1 MHTEQIRTTYGIQ
14 QDAHDAE
21 AHYSYRSSSWFF
33 NYFLAIFIVK
43 YLVEFNKK
51 TAVRIK
57 KKEFGSQMKKRK
69 ENQAE
74 ELLPNSGFN
83 KKRPYRNLNELPAQG
98 LVNLLW
104 RKIDADCSLNMEIPA
119 RYDQLSKVSMVKI
132 SYFAD
137 SPLNFQQ
144 NQIVYTDE
152 LRFSNIAGQL
162 MNDLAQNKEVELKEI
177 LEALNR

>member
-1 MHTEQIRTTYGIQ
+1 
-14 QDAHDAE
+14 
-21 AHYSYRSSSWFF
+21 
-33 NYFLAIFIVK
+33 
-43 YLVEFNKK
+43 
-51 TAVRIK
+51 
-57 KKEFGSQMKKRK
+57 MKKRK

-83 KKRPYRNLNELPAQG
+83 RKSPYRNLNELPAQG

-104 RKIDADCSLNMEIPA
+104 RKIDADCGLNMEIPA

-162 MNDLAQNKEVELKEI
+162 MNDLAQNKEAELKEI

>member
-1 MHTEQIRTTYGIQ
+1 
-14 QDAHDAE
+14 
-21 AHYSYRSSSWFF
+21 
-33 NYFLAIFIVK
+33 
-43 YLVEFNKK
+43 
-51 TAVRIK
+51 
-57 KKEFGSQMKKRK
+57 
-69 ENQAE
+69 
-74 ELLPNSGFN
+74 
-83 KKRPYRNLNELPAQG
+83 
-98 LVNLLW
+98 
-104 RKIDADCSLNMEIPA
+104 
-119 RYDQLSKVSMVKI
+119 MVKI